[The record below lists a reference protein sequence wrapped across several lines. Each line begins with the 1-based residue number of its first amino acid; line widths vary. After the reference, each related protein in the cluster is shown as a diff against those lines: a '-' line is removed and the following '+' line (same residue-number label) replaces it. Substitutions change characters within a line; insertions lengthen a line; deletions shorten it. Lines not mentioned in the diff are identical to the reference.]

1 LLTFSVTILPKI
13 LQIDSFLSKLQQNK
27 LVTFF
32 RDRVLL
38 AESMMNRIRLSMTE
52 SVLRWIC
59 ERNHFSSKTALSKSH
74 LQRHISVFANSVG
87 SGKRKEIFR
96 LRRHWNVST
105 ARQVQGHAPS
115 TKF

>member
-1 LLTFSVTILPKI
+1 ME
-13 LQIDSFLSKLQQNK
+13 IDSFLSKLQQNK

-38 AESMMNRIRLSMTE
+38 AESMMNRIHLSMTE
-52 SVLRWIC
+52 SVLRCIC
-59 ERNHFSSKTALSKSH
+59 EKNHFSSKTALSKSQ

-87 SGKRKEIFR
+87 SGSEGNGNRFSE
-96 LRRHWNVST
+96 RRHWNVST